1 MLLVVAEVQFL
12 LIRAS
17 TNNIGNSDNGY
28 LAKIR
33 KIEKLAKG
41 FVFRMIRPDSH
52 NPFFWYSTRYKQS
65 GNRYRECNGRRAN
78 DRCTQQ
84 RHCEPL
90 ARLPLG
96 SLQLIQLPCGK
107 QSQLEQTLRMLVSIQ
122 TGMFLE
128 PHSQIVAKEV
138 VLAVKMDLSIEKVR
152 SIGEADSVAEGN
164 RISKLGDA
172 CEWLAVK

>member
-1 MLLVVAEVQFL
+1 
-12 LIRAS
+12 
-17 TNNIGNSDNGY
+17 
-28 LAKIR
+28 
-33 KIEKLAKG
+33 
-41 FVFRMIRPDSH
+41 
-52 NPFFWYSTRYKQS
+52 
-65 GNRYRECNGRRAN
+65 
-78 DRCTQQ
+78 
-84 RHCEPL
+84 
-90 ARLPLG
+90 
-96 SLQLIQLPCGK
+96 
-107 QSQLEQTLRMLVSIQ
+107 MLVSIQ